1 MIKKNNYTWIIVE
14 DNRDDFIITDI
25 CIKQI
30 TKGIDILIDLVHQKD
45 YIEVHDY
52 LLNNNKCDLLL
63 LDINLP
69 IKNGLDILAELDR
82 AKYSFPVIIMSTSV
96 CEEEIKRAYSLGCS
110 AFVPKL
116 SDLSEVI
123 SILNHIIEFY
133 CLTVIT
139 PGDFYVQ

>member
-1 MIKKNNYTWIIVE
+1 MIKKHNYTWIVVE
-14 DNRDDFIITDI
+14 DNHDDFIIIDI

-30 TKGIDILIDLVHQKD
+30 TKEIDVVIDLVHQKD
-45 YIEVHDY
+45 HVETYNY
-52 LLNNNKCDLLL
+52 LLSNNKCDLLL

-82 AKYSFPVIIMSTSV
+82 FKYSFPVIVMSTSV
-96 CEEEIKRAYSLGCS
+96 CEEEIKKAYSLGCS

-123 SILNHIIEFY
+123 SSLNHIIEFY

-139 PGDFYVQ
+139 PGDFYV